1 MSVYICEKRKG
12 DNIMDQNTNIEKL
25 KQIIKKFC
33 DDRDWEQFHNP
44 KDLAIGISTEAN
56 ELLSL
61 FRFKNNEDMKEM
73 FNNPV
78 KREDIEDETADV
90 FFFLL
95 RFAEMNGIDLAG
107 ALRRKIEKN
116 NKKYSVEKFKGSNK
130 KYSEE

>member
-1 MSVYICEKRKG
+1 MDSNADIQNLK
-12 DNIMDQNTNIEKL
+12 NIV
-25 KQIIKKFC
+25 KKFC

-44 KDLAIGISTEAN
+44 KDLAIGLSTEAN

-61 FRFKNNEDMKEM
+61 FRFKNNDEMKAM
-73 FNNPV
+73 FDNPV

-95 RFAEMNGIDLAG
+95 RFAQMYDIDLED
-107 ALRRKIEKN
+107 ALKRKIEKN
-116 NKKYSVEKFKGSNK
+116 NKKYSIEKFKGSNK

>member
-1 MSVYICEKRKG
+1 MKNL
-12 DNIMDQNTNIEKL
+12 DNKANIQEL
-25 KQIIKKFC
+25 KDIIKQFC

-44 KDLAIGISTEAN
+44 KDLAIGLSTEAN

-61 FRFKNNEDMKEM
+61 FRFKNEDEMKEI
-73 FNNPV
+73 FANPK
-78 KREDIEDETADV
+78 KREDIEDETADI

-95 RFAEMNGIDLAG
+95 RFAQMYGIDLEDS
-107 ALRRKIEKN
+107 LKRKIEKN